1 MMNCWHRLAIGLVT
15 YEYSGEIEART
26 EEEAEAIFL
35 DELNAYYMGTES
47 FEIEELE
54 EEEED

>member
-1 MMNCWHRLAIGLVT
+1 MARFLITAS

-26 EEEAEAIFL
+26 EAEAESIFL
-35 DELNAYYMGTES
+35 DGLNDYYVGTDS
-47 FEIEELE
+47 FEIEEID

>member
-1 MMNCWHRLAIGLVT
+1 MARFFITAS

-26 EEEAEAIFL
+26 EAEAEAIFL
-35 DELNAYYMGTES
+35 DDLNSYYVGTDS

-54 EEEED
+54 EEEEN